1 MEVDKL
7 IRWMQEQEGKREARE
22 VQRQEQ
28 LAQFFGTL
36 VTKMMAPGSTE
47 ATVARMFAVQ
57 PKLLKMTTEDDPEA
71 FLVTF
76 ERMAEAAA
84 WPKELWALKL
94 APCLS
99 GEAQAAY
106 RALDTA
112 DAQDY
117 QKVKTAI
124 LQRLGITE
132 ESYRLRF
139 RGYTIPLGTKP
150 RVAAQTL
157 RHFCKRWLKTES
169 RNVEQITDCLVVEQL
184 LQVIPAGVAAWVRR
198 NQPQSLEE
206 AVCLAEAY
214 QDAEAAAAPS
224 EGSSGKRT
232 NTSPKDIQK
241 KVNPKEGN
249 RKPPLWVPRLAP
261 RWVTEKTSPPEEFWR
276 DKPRTSPGPIICF
289 RCGEPGH
296 IARQCQQEEIERMEV
311 GVARSIAYGH
321 AGPVSADPFV
331 IPVRVE
337 GQETIALIDSGSTE
351 TLVSRDLVPGS
362 KYKKGQADINLLCVH
377 GDIKTYPTVI
387 INIEIGGKS
396 FKVKVGVI
404 PAPPFPVIL
413 GKNCE
418 RFHQLL
424 KAGTT
429 LVGERGGPL
438 HSTSNFEGENMDEGL
453 FPFREEVIKPPQG
466 ERKTRSQ
473 KKREGRKFLEKTKN
487 LGRIGESPIN
497 LPSLQAVE
505 SEDNED
511 FLNRA
516 IELDRP
522 VFKQAQLED
531 PNLRYA
537 FEQAMEASEEYWKIC
552 DTKPTPH
559 FLLNNGLL
567 YRVIRG
573 TLQGEHTHQLLVP
586 HSQRNTIMRLA
597 HTHLLGGHLGTD
609 KTRDR
614 ILLRFFWPGVW
625 REVADFCESCPECQK
640 VASKKPPRA
649 PLIPLPII
657 EVPFD
662 RVGIDIVGPL
672 PKTKSGCEYI
682 LVLVDYASRYPEVV
696 PLRNMATKTI
706 ARELMNI
713 FCRVGLPKEV
723 LTDQGTPFMSRVF
736 KELCRLLKVKTIR
749 TSVYHPQT
757 DGLVERFN
765 RTLKGMLKR
774 VAQEDL
780 CNWDTALPFL
790 MFAFREV
797 PQASTGFSPF
807 ELLFGRQPRGLLDVL
822 REAWEAEPARGDSVA
837 EYVTQLRDRL
847 GKMSQLVQEHLR
859 KEQSQQER
867 QYNQGARAR
876 EFKEGDRVL
885 VLVPS
890 DPHKFVAKW
899 QGPVEIVEKVGP
911 VNYKVH
917 QPGKRKTH
925 QIYHVNLLKP
935 WKERECLFFRNA
947 ELEGEDETQGEPKV
961 PQRHSIC
968 KGEHLNN
975 QQQKE
980 LNKLLADNSDVFSEE
995 PGITHLG
1002 QHQITTEPGVKVCQ
1016 RHTRV
1021 PAAKRV
1027 TMKEEDYAEAK
1038 GEGM

>member
-71 FLVTF
+71 FLETF

-94 APCLS
+94 AP
-99 GEAQAAY
+99 
-106 RALDTA
+106 
-112 DAQDY
+112 
-117 QKVKTAI
+117 
-124 LQRLGITE
+124 
-132 ESYRLRF
+132 
-139 RGYTIPLGTKP
+139 
-150 RVAAQTL
+150 
-157 RHFCKRWLKTES
+157 
-169 RNVEQITDCLVVEQL
+169 L

-351 TLVSRDLVPGS
+351 TL
-362 KYKKGQADINLLCVH
+362 
-377 GDIKTYPTVI
+377 
-387 INIEIGGKS
+387 
-396 FKVKVGVI
+396 
-404 PAPPFPVIL
+404 
-413 GKNCE
+413 
-418 RFHQLL
+418 
-424 KAGTT
+424 
-429 LVGERGGPL
+429 
-438 HSTSNFEGENMDEGL
+438 
-453 FPFREEVIKPPQG
+453 
-466 ERKTRSQ
+466 
-473 KKREGRKFLEKTKN
+473 
-487 LGRIGESPIN
+487 
-497 LPSLQAVE
+497 AVE

-531 PNLRYA
+531 PNL
-537 FEQAMEASEEYWKIC
+537 
-552 DTKPTPH
+552 
-559 FLLNNGLL
+559 
-567 YRVIRG
+567 
-573 TLQGEHTHQLLVP
+573 
-586 HSQRNTIMRLA
+586 
-597 HTHLLGGHLGTD
+597 
-609 KTRDR
+609 
-614 ILLRFFWPGVW
+614 
-625 REVADFCESCPECQK
+625 
-640 VASKKPPRA
+640 
-649 PLIPLPII
+649 
-657 EVPFD
+657 
-662 RVGIDIVGPL
+662 
-672 PKTKSGCEYI
+672 
-682 LVLVDYASRYPEVV
+682 
-696 PLRNMATKTI
+696 
-706 ARELMNI
+706 
-713 FCRVGLPKEV
+713 
-723 LTDQGTPFMSRVF
+723 
-736 KELCRLLKVKTIR
+736 
-749 TSVYHPQT
+749 
-757 DGLVERFN
+757 
-765 RTLKGMLKR
+765 
-774 VAQEDL
+774 
-780 CNWDTALPFL
+780 
-790 MFAFREV
+790 REV

-947 ELEGEDETQGEPKV
+947 KLEGEDETQGEPKV

-980 LNKLLADNSDVFSEE
+980 LNKLLSDNSDVFSEE

-1027 TMKEEDYAEAK
+1027 TMKEEVRKMLELGVIRESFSDWCSPVVMVTKPDGSIRFCIDFRKLNAVSKFDAYPMPRVDELLERVGNARYISTLDLTKGYWQVPLSPDSCEKTAFSTPQGLFEFVVLPFGLHGAPATFQRLMDRVLRPHAEYAGAYLDDVVVFSHDWPTHLQRLQAVLNSIRQAGLTANPKKCKLAFSETQYLGYTMGQGLVKPQETKVNALRNYPRPTTQRQVRAFLGLAGYYRRFISHFATRATPLTDLTKGHKNRPIQWSKECEAAFQDLRHALLSRPVLK
-1038 GEGM
+1038 NPDFRKDFILQTDASGVGLGAVLAQDFDGEEHPIMFLSRKLLPREQRYATIEKECLAIKWAVESLKYYLWGRRFTLYTDHAPLRWMYKEKDSNPRLTRWFLALQPYCFEVKHRAGKDHMNADVLSRIPELTSSSCSRIMPKQRGKVCEPSHRPTRRGCIWWAGERLTGPSKQHRRDHWQLWNQPAMIRRR